1 MEPEIGN
8 ERLALAEFL
17 KRSKPNVHTGP
28 DVWEPTKKLFPKAF
42 ARDLVHPNS
51 IGAEVM
57 AQKWFET
64 LLKHDGL
71 EVPEWSRADMEKAI
85 RSEPQSA
92 ETRRPQGRAERGGNR
107 RQTVEQFF
115 RNNDRNADG
124 KLSREEFPRGGPG
137 HV

>member
-1 MEPEIGN
+1 MLPKGHI
-8 ERLALAEFL
+8 AECVYYSPPGVFL
-17 KRSKPNVHTGP
+17 IFTPSSGYH
-28 DVWEPTKKLFPKAF
+28 ELFPKAF